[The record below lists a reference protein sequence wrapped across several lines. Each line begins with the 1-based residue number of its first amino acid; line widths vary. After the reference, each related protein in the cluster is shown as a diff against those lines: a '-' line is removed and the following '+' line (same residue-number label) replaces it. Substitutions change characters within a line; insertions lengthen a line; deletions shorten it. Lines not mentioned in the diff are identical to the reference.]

1 MDLTKFAEFITALGS
16 LNGYASTI
24 AETKRALE
32 MRNAQVLTRG
42 QNDAIIFA
50 DAVKAIDAVH
60 ELPLTVDTIIQINKS
75 FDGGGDEQP
84 TMPGHLRNDVYNPEL
99 DSVSVI
105 VNEVTQ
111 EAYFAQGVITR
122 EDIQTII
129 DEWQNSLKLG
139 EDAWRLFARLAKLQP
154 FQDGNNRTAL
164 IAANLA
170 FGAYSTDNYLLIPAR
185 TADRYRFTA
194 DLMDYYVANNAEDAE
209 VVFQRMLS
217 WVDGNQLDSPSF
229 SPSYTDRQFN
239 AQTTVYPTEQKP
251 TSEAIADL
259 FNQETVD

>member
-1 MDLTKFAEFITALGS
+1 MTKCSLRARVMPWGGDDMNLTKFAEFITALGS

-60 ELPLTVDTIIQINKS
+60 ELPLTVDTIIRINKS

-84 TMPGHLRNDVYNPEL
+84 MPDYLR
-99 DSVSVI
+99 
-105 VNEVTQ
+105 
-111 EAYFAQGVITR
+111 A
-122 EDIQTII
+122 DIQAII
-129 DEWQNSLKLG
+129 DEWHNSLKLG

-154 FQDGNNRTAL
+154 FQDGNKRTAL

-194 DLMDYYVANNAEDAE
+194 DLMDYYVADDDGDAE

-217 WVDGNQLDSPSF
+217 WVDGSQLDSPSF
-229 SPSYTDRQFN
+229 SPNYVDRQFN
-239 AQTTVYPTEQKP
+239 AQTTVYQTEQKL

-259 FNQETVD
+259 FDQEQ